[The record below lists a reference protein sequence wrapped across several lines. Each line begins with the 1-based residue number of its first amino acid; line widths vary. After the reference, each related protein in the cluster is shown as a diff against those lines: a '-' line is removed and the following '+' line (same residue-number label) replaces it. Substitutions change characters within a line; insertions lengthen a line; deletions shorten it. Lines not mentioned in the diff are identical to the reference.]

1 MANTG
6 QTSARPLA
14 WLYAALIVYASLYP
28 FGPWR
33 DQNIA
38 PWAFLAAPRT
48 PYWTA
53 FDVGANLLGYVPLG
67 FWITLSRLRLGLL
80 QRPWWQGVWIGSG
93 LSLLLEALQ
102 SYLPLRVPSQ
112 SDWLLNTLG
121 AALGATLAL
130 TLERRGF
137 LLRYNAVRQRWFV
150 PQTHGALPLLLTW
163 PFALL
168 FPLAIPLG
176 VGQVLER
183 FESAWGKWLV
193 GTPFL
198 EWLPLREVELQP
210 FMPATLSLC
219 VALGL
224 LLPVLL
230 AYSVL
235 PKRQT
240 RLLALGAMLGLAMS
254 VSGLSSALT
263 HGPLLAWAWLEA
275 PILVGLALGLLLGLA
290 VLVLSPRACLVL
302 LLTLALLH
310 LVLINQAPV
319 NTYFDQTLQIW
330 EQGRFIR
337 FNGLAQWLGWLW
349 PFALI
354 LDTMRRLAR
363 PL

>member
-1 MANTG
+1 MAKTG

-33 DQNIA
+33 DQGIS

-48 PYWTA
+48 PYWTG

-67 FWITLSRLRLGLL
+67 FWVTLASLRLGWHR
-80 QRPWWQGVWIGSG
+80 RPWWHGVWVGSG
-93 LSLLLEALQ
+93 LSLVLEAMQ

-121 AALGATLAL
+121 AAMGATLAL
-130 TLERRGF
+130 LLERRGF
-137 LLRYNAVRQRWFV
+137 LLRYSAVRQRWFV
-150 PQTHGALPLLLTW
+150 PQTQGALPLLLTW

-176 VGQVLER
+176 VGHVMER
-183 FESAWGKWLV
+183 FETAWGKWLV

-210 FMPATLSLC
+210 LVPASLSLC
-219 VALGL
+219 VALGM

-230 AYSVL
+230 AFSVM
-235 PKRQT
+235 PKRPS
-240 RLLALGAMLGLAMS
+240 RWCALGVLWVLALG
-254 VSGLSSALT
+254 VSGLSAALT
-263 HGPLLAWAWLEA
+263 HGPMLAWSWLDG
-275 PILVGLALGLLLGLA
+275 PIAAGLGLGLLAGAGA
-290 VLVLSPRACLVL
+290 VWLSPRASLVL
-302 LLTLALLH
+302 LLTLSLIHLAL
-310 LVLINQAPV
+310 VNQAPTS
-319 NTYFDQTLQIW
+319 TYFDQSLQTW

-337 FNGLAQWLGWLW
+337 FHGLAQWLGWLW

-354 LDTMRRLAR
+354 WDTMRRLAR